1 MQSSESPIE
10 RNNQD
15 LNIFFNSVVQNV
27 RMPNA
32 ITNESD
38 QTECDFKFSDM
49 KSTPKLSGVEDPMNK

>member
-1 MQSSESPIE
+1 MRSKGSNVIMQSSESPLE

-27 RMPNA
+27 RIPNA

-38 QTECDFKFSDM
+38 
-49 KSTPKLSGVEDPMNK
+49 